1 MEKKVWWIGP
11 AVRNNLKRVLSGV
24 EGSKIQNLKW
34 PALGAMRYALWAT
47 FLALCSVARLPQSR
61 IG

>member
-34 PALGAMRYALWAT
+34 PALDAMSH
-47 FLALCSVARLPQSR
+47 ALCA
-61 IG
+61 